1 MPIEVH
7 PGHFLVDAHLVIGGI
22 TFFIGILHLF
32 MAWRGIRR
40 DLHLPFFIACFLAAG
55 ESFTGPGRLLSTTVH
70 DAVFWWKL
78 AWVFMLP
85 FGAALVWFARAFSR
99 SGDRRIPI
107 LLSAALAMVL
117 AVDSWLPFGLR
128 FREMPSLEGVRLPW
142 GETINVLVGVPHP
155 AFLPIHVVIF
165 CVMAYLAA
173 ACIRLWR
180 APDARRDAWLLTVA
194 LAPLLLVVYPHGFLV
209 NRGWVKPPTY
219 YAFSFVAAVAVMSFA
234 LVTDAIRSRSL
245 AGEVESKERRW
256 RSLLDGL
263 SLLAVR
269 CDAEGLIEYVNPC
282 LLRTTDFGEA
292 ELLGKPWEHLV
303 PRGEL
308 QALRELFQASPEDA
322 VNQQVQTGLITRSAE
337 ARQVIWGTILLRSP
351 EGRIE
356 GTLAVGSD
364 VTDKVQA
371 LHGRD
376 RALQELAALKEQLEA
391 ENQYLKLEYL
401 QPIEKTDL
409 IGESNAIRYVLHKIS
424 QAAPAEVT
432 VILEGET
439 GVGKELVARAIHRGS
454 PRSKMP
460 FIRVNC
466 AALPVTLIESEL
478 FGHEKGSFTG
488 ADRRHQG
495 RFELAEGGT
504 LFLDEIGEL
513 PLDVQAKLLRVL
525 EEGEFDRVGGTTTR
539 KADVRLITATNR
551 NLRRE
556 VEAGRFRED
565 LYFRLFVLPI
575 TIPPLRER
583 RDDIPLLI
591 EHFTHALSRKHGRS
605 ITEIPVKLVRT
616 LTACDWPG
624 NVRELENV
632 IERAVITSR
641 TETLALPEDFVVSSA
656 PPAAVS
662 NGSLSTLAEME
673 ANHILQVLEHTRG
686 RISGDAGAAQIL
698 GMNPNTLRSRMSKL
712 GIGRTDRGRHAN
724 IRIG

>member
-1 MPIEVH
+1 MPTAFY
-7 PGHFLVDAHLVIGGI
+7 PRHFLVDAHLVIGGI
-22 TFFIGILHLF
+22 TFFIGILHLY

-55 ESFTGPGRLLSTTVH
+55 ESFTGPGRFLSMTVPN
-70 DAVFWWKL
+70 AVFWWKL

-85 FGAALVWFARAFSR
+85 FAAALVWFARAFSR
-99 SGDRRIPI
+99 SRDRKIPI
-107 LLSAALAMVL
+107 LLTAGIAMVL

-128 FREMPSLEGVRLPW
+128 FRERPTLEGLRLPW
-142 GETINVLVGVPHP
+142 GETINVLVGTPHP
-155 AFLPIHVVIF
+155 ALLPVNVVIF
-165 CVMAYLAA
+165 CVMAYLGA

-180 APDARRDAWLLTVA
+180 APDARRDALLLTVA
-194 LAPLLLVVYPHGFLV
+194 LAPLLLVVYPHGFMV
-209 NRGWVKPPTY
+209 NRGWMKPPTY

-234 LVTDAIRSRSL
+234 LVADAVRSRSL
-245 AGEVESKERRW
+245 AAEVESKERRW

-269 CDAEGLIEYVNPC
+269 CNREGLIEYVNPY
-282 LLRTTDFGEA
+282 LLQTTGFGKA
-292 ELLGKPWEHLV
+292 ELLGKPWEDLV
-303 PRGEL
+303 LSAEL
-308 QALRELFQASPEDA
+308 PTFRLFFQATVAADPKPHL
-322 VNQQVQTGLITRSAE
+322 QTKVITRSAE
-337 ARQVIWGTILLRSP
+337 SRQVIWSTLLLRSQ
-351 EGRIE
+351 EDQIE
-356 GTLAVGSD
+356 GTLSVGSD
-364 VTDKVQA
+364 ITDKVEA
-371 LHGRD
+371 LQERN

-409 IGESNAIRYVLHKIS
+409 IGESDAIRYVLHKIS

-439 GVGKELVARAIHRGS
+439 GVGKELVARAIHRES

-488 ADRRHQG
+488 ADRSRQG
-495 RFELAEGGT
+495 RFELAQGGT

-513 PLDVQAKLLRVL
+513 PMDVQAKLLRVL
-525 EEGEFDRVGGTTTR
+525 QEGEFDRVGGTQTR

-556 VEAGRFRED
+556 VETGRFRED
-565 LYFRLFVLPI
+565 LYFRLFVFPI
-575 TIPPLRER
+575 TVPPLRER
-583 RDDIPLLI
+583 RGDIPLLV
-591 EHFTHALSRKHGRS
+591 EHFTHMLSRKHGRHIS
-605 ITEIPVKLVRT
+605 EIPMKLVHA
-616 LTACDWPG
+616 LTACEWPG

-641 TETLALPEDFVVSSA
+641 TETLALPEDFVIPCGA
-656 PPAAVS
+656 PTAVS
-662 NGSLSTLAEME
+662 NGCLSTLDEME
-673 ANHILQVLEHTRG
+673 SNYIRQVLEHTRG
-686 RISGDAGAAQIL
+686 RISGEAGAARIL

-712 GIGRTDRGRHAN
+712 GIGRMGGTEQAN
-724 IRIG
+724 LRTG